1 MKRITYKLENG
12 IKVIMVNDDKARTVK
27 FRISVKAGS
36 DYETKEQ
43 NGLSHFLEH
52 MCFKG
57 TKKRSSKNIS
67 FDLDAIGA
75 SYNAS
80 TSTDSTTYY
89 AKAGAEKFDVIFDIV
104 SDIYLNSILPE
115 EELEKER
122 GVIIEEINMYEDE
135 PRSKV
140 DDVFIKLAYGDQ
152 SAGRPIIGP
161 KENIRNF
168 TQKDFLDYRNARY
181 VPSNTILVLSGKFN
195 VALAR
200 KKIKEVFGK
209 VKNKKSPKQIKTKES
224 QNNPELSIFY
234 KDTDQAHIIFG
245 FRTTNIYS
253 EDRWALQMASM
264 ILGGGMSSK
273 LFTRMRDE
281 LGMCYYVGSM
291 SASDAEK
298 GMFVVYGGMNKN
310 KASDAVN
317 EMLLLVGKI
326 KNGDFTD
333 KEFEKARDLWIGRRE
348 MALETAHDLADLYE
362 NNIFYDKEIMTP
374 EQIFKRIRK
383 ITKKD
388 VVSVMNKYVKNQ
400 SLNLAIV
407 GPFKNTNDFKKV
419 IDKKI

>member
-1 MKRITYKLENG
+1 
-12 IKVIMVNDDKARTVK
+12 
-27 FRISVKAGS
+27 
-36 DYETKEQ
+36 
-43 NGLSHFLEH
+43 
-52 MCFKG
+52 
-57 TKKRSSKNIS
+57 
-67 FDLDAIGA
+67 
-75 SYNAS
+75 
-80 TSTDSTTYY
+80 
-89 AKAGAEKFDVIFDIV
+89 
-104 SDIYLNSILPE
+104 
-115 EELEKER
+115 
-122 GVIIEEINMYEDE
+122 
-135 PRSKV
+135 
-140 DDVFIKLAYGDQ
+140 
-152 SAGRPIIGP
+152 
-161 KENIRNF
+161 
-168 TQKDFLDYRNARY
+168 
-181 VPSNTILVLSGKFN
+181 
-195 VALAR
+195 
-200 KKIKEVFGK
+200 
-209 VKNKKSPKQIKTKES
+209 
-224 QNNPELSIFY
+224 
-234 KDTDQAHIIFG
+234 
-245 FRTTNIYS
+245 
-253 EDRWALQMASM
+253 
-264 ILGGGMSSK
+264 
-273 LFTRMRDE
+273 
-281 LGMCYYVGSM
+281 M